1 MAAIRS
7 ALLAAAAVLALPAA
21 VPSLA
26 DAAPPAPSDDQLPVH
41 STFQTPPPEGA
52 EAKPGMSLF
61 GMQLPGMPK
70 VKMPDM
76 PSLPEMLNTVGALPE
91 KVGLPNANA
100 MVDKQ
105 FDKLV
110 QKLNIAIPAVETLGY
125 EVRNFEVEW
134 TLPPQIR
141 VRLQSSA
148 EVSDTEFEHVLK
160 SVKGDLIL
168 ESIIL
173 SLGGVRK
180 IQKTSG
186 LAPFKRAFIEV
197 DLTIPPKVIMTFS
210 DPTNKVHDRFAL
222 QHEALKKAISDGK
235 PFPDKKALLPAADP
249 AAVPAVP
256 VPAPATAPAPAPAT
270 PPGK

>member
-1 MAAIRS
+1 
-7 ALLAAAAVLALPAA
+7 
-21 VPSLA
+21 
-26 DAAPPAPSDDQLPVH
+26 
-41 STFQTPPPEGA
+41 GA
-52 EAKPGMSLF
+52 EAKTGMSLF

-148 EVSDTEFEHVLK
+148 EVSDVEFEHVLT

-210 DPTNKVHDRFAL
+210 DPTNKFHDRFAAQHQAL
-222 QHEALKKAISDGK
+222 QKAMSDGK
-235 PFPDKKALLPAADP
+235 PFPDKKALLPVVDP
-249 AAVPAVP
+249 AAAAP
-256 VPAPATAPAPAPAT
+256 VPAPAAAPAA

>member
-1 MAAIRS
+1 MKPMPAGRGALPALMALM
-7 ALLAAAAVLALPAA
+7 ALMAVLAAAPAGA
-21 VPSLA
+21 ET
-26 DAAPPAPSDDQLPVH
+26 PAPVN
-41 STFQTPPPEGA
+41 STFQSPPPEGA
-52 EAKPGMSLF
+52 ETKPGMSVL
-61 GMQLPGMPK
+61 GVKLPGMPQ
-70 VKMPDM
+70 M
-76 PSLPEMLNTVGALPE
+76 PSLPEMLSAVGSLPE

-100 MVDKQ
+100 VVDRQ

-110 QKLNIAIPAVETLGY
+110 QKLNVAIPAVETLGY

-141 VRLQSSA
+141 VRLQSSE
-148 EVSDTEFEHVLK
+148 EVSDAEYAHVLA

-197 DLTIPPKVIMTFS
+197 DLTIPPKVVMTFS
-210 DPTNKVHDRFAL
+210 DPTNKFHDRFAE
-222 QHEALKKAISDGK
+222 HRGALDKAMAEGK
-235 PFPDKKALLPAADP
+235 PFPDKKALLPAE
-249 AAVPAVP
+249 
-256 VPAPATAPAPAPAT
+256 PAPAAP